1 MKTIVRKKNETVKE
15 ELLNSLRVN
24 DTKEREFNITSITN
38 PRKAINVIDHYKEIM
53 KTQNKKTIGYVAT
66 QGQILK

>member
-1 MKTIVRKKNETVKE
+1 MKTIIRKKNETVKE

-38 PRKAINVIDHYKEIM
+38 SRKAINVIDHYKEIM